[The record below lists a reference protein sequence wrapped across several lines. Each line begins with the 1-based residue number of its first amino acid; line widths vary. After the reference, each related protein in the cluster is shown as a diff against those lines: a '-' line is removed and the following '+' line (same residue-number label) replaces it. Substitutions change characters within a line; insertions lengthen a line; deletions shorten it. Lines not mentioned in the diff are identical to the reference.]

1 MKTAVLV
8 EDNPD
13 NMDLVT
19 DMLEDHIDLLPFTS
33 ALDLLAYL
41 ENPEA
46 RTPDI
51 FLLDISL
58 PQMDGITLMKK
69 LRERDEFRATPM
81 MALTAHAMVDD
92 RRHLLDSGFDEY
104 HSKPIVDEE
113 ELLSKIQM
121 LLASRS

>member
-19 DMLEDHIDLLPFTS
+19 DMLEDSFDLLPFNS

-41 ENPEA
+41 DNPEA

-69 LRERDEFRATPM
+69 LRQRDAFRTTPM

-104 HSKPIVDEE
+104 HSKPIVDETE
-113 ELLSKIQM
+113 LIEKINTLLSTK
-121 LLASRS
+121 S